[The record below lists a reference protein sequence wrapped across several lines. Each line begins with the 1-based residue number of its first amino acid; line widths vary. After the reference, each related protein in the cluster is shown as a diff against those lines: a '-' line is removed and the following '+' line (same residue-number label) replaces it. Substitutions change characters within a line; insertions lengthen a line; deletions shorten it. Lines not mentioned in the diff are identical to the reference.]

1 MNKHI
6 TRQSY
11 RPIYMLVAKDR
22 PDRERKLERK
32 LRREGSP
39 TPKPLLVYGY
49 RLPIIKETI
58 DYGAAQARLGLSAS
72 NFFPRG
78 AGLLHLG
85 GVQTRCEAFQP
96 CPSAG
101 SLCDQLRGAHIL
113 KSKAHMLIKKR

>member
-1 MNKHI
+1 MAGSLASYSRELMNKHI

-49 RLPIIKETI
+49 RLLIRDI

-72 NFFPRG
+72 IFLPRG

-96 CPSAG
+96 CPS
-101 SLCDQLRGAHIL
+101 QGACVTNSEEL
-113 KSKAHMLIKKR
+113 TF